1 MEQRVNPAR
10 ENVRLHLPSTT
21 LLLATEDRLTR
32 WPTTKAFHRLYC
44 TRVLAMRSCN
54 ACFFSENPAIM

>member
-1 MEQRVNPAR
+1 MEQRVNPVR
-10 ENVRLHLPSTT
+10 ENARLNLPSTT
-21 LLLATEDRLTR
+21 LLATEDRLTR